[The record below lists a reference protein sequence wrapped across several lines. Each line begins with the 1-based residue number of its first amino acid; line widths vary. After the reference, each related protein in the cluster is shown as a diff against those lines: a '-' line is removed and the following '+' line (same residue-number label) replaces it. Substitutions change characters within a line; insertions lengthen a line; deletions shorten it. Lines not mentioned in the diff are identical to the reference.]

1 MPGCHGEGIELPT
14 SLPAS
19 DALCTEGE
27 LSALTGPGGGQYTF
41 LVTGTQDSV
50 PSAFARLF
58 SSNKMSP
65 PLKNFRR
72 PPGGMPDV
80 DMLLFILLAD
90 VFSSELAE
98 AMVVEFKGDMG

>member
-1 MPGCHGEGIELPT
+1 MSKKNIKKCRQNIKNLP
-14 SLPAS
+14 
-19 DALCTEGE
+19 LCTEGE

-65 PLKNFRR
+65 PVMKIFCNIIE
-72 PPGGMPDV
+72 G
-80 DMLLFILLAD
+80 I
-90 VFSSELAE
+90 FST
-98 AMVVEFKGDMG
+98 K

>member
-1 MPGCHGEGIELPT
+1 MSKIKYKKVSTVYTKNLP
-14 SLPAS
+14 
-19 DALCTEGE
+19 LCTEGE

-65 PLKNFRR
+65 PEMKNVCNIIEGIF
-72 PPGGMPDV
+72 
-80 DMLLFILLAD
+80 FHKIN
-90 VFSSELAE
+90 
-98 AMVVEFKGDMG
+98 

>member
-1 MPGCHGEGIELPT
+1 MSKIKYKKCRRNIKNLP
-14 SLPAS
+14 
-19 DALCTEGE
+19 LCTEGE

-65 PLKNFRR
+65 PVMKFFLKYYR
-72 PPGGMPDV
+72 
-80 DMLLFILLAD
+80 
-90 VFSSELAE
+90 
-98 AMVVEFKGDMG
+98 GDFFPQK